1 MISFDVKSL
10 VTSILLNRAIEITL
24 QWIYNHN
31 EIATQ
36 ISKKAMKEVL
46 LLCTKE
52 VHFAYSN
59 GIYQQNDGVAMGL
72 PLGLVIAGIF
82 MVELETSIIP
92 TLGRPLLKWKRYVD
106 NRFCYLKI
114 DTANNILNKLNGFH
128 QSMPFTYELEKDNK
142 LVFLDVLLICNKDMF
157 EITVS

>member
-1 MISFDVKSL
+1 
-10 VTSILLNRAIEITL
+10 
-24 QWIYNHN
+24 
-31 EIATQ
+31 
-36 ISKKAMKEVL
+36 MKEVL
-46 LLCTKE
+46 LLCAKE

-72 PLGLVIAGIF
+72 PLGSVIAGIF

-128 QSMPFTYELEKDNK
+128 QSMSFTFELEKDSK
-142 LVFLDVLLICNKDMF
+142 LAFLDVLLICNKDMF
-157 EITVS
+157 ETAVS